1 MEKRSCD
8 ANGGKTQSFDNSFHS
23 LAPRIHLAKCKSL
36 SRFASQ
42 DAVQGSL
49 RKKRM
54 WTKEEDQAL
63 MKGYKKFGP
72 GKWHKIREGEEIQ
85 RTNMR
90 SLYSSQTE

>member
-1 MEKRSCD
+1 
-8 ANGGKTQSFDNSFHS
+8 
-23 LAPRIHLAKCKSL
+23 
-36 SRFASQ
+36 
-42 DAVQGSL
+42 
-49 RKKRM
+49 M

-85 RTNMR
+85 RTNMP